1 MLIFLGTFFLATICN
16 MLSDKYVN
24 KKKSYVFWT
33 LISVVLICG
42 LAGVRDIG
50 VGTDTA
56 GYLQQDFDRINRM
69 NFTYVAMLSMH
80 RGTDI
85 LFWSYNYILVKLLKD
100 INWVMFFLELPIV
113 LIFQYIAFKNK
124 KEKGTAIWFTM
135 LIFYFFVYVE
145 TYNTMRQ
152 SIAVAITL
160 LAMRRVYKKKWVSYV
175 ILMVLAVGFHST
187 AIIALI
193 IPIADIILKS
203 KKYRTISILTLTAA
217 SIILVSQYQVILLFF
232 VNRGIL
238 ASHYLSYGSDY
249 VRQSLNISTAM
260 IVLLMFMLGMYF
272 MCWRAIERSDEK
284 SHLLLYLVFLDN
296 ICYLLN
302 AVATSLYRMSLY
314 FGTYPMVIF
323 IPATV
328 NGFKDKRMARVL
340 WIIFMI
346 VFFYVK
352 LVLMGWSGVYPY
364 TSQILGI

>member
-1 MLIFLGTFFLATICN
+1 MIIFLVTFSLATICN

-24 KKKSYVFWT
+24 KKIAYVLWT

-56 GYLQQDFDRINRM
+56 GYLIQDFDRINRM
-69 NFTYVAMLSMH
+69 NFTYAGMLSMH
-80 RGTDI
+80 RGTDV

-100 INWVMFFLELPIV
+100 IHWVMFFLELPIV
-113 LIFQYIAFKNK
+113 LIFQYIAYKNK
-124 KEKGTAIWFTM
+124 KEKDTAIWFTM
-135 LIFYFFVYVE
+135 LVFYFFVYVE

-160 LAMRRVYKKKWVSYV
+160 LAMRCVYKKKWVSYA
-175 ILMVLAVGFHST
+175 ILMV
-187 AIIALI
+187 IALI

-203 KKYRTISILTLTAA
+203 KKYRTISIFAFTAA
-217 SIILVSQYQVILLFF
+217 SITLVSQYQVILSFF
-232 VNRGIL
+232 VKRGLL

-249 VRQSLNISTAM
+249 VRQSLNISTTM
-260 IVLLMFMLGMYF
+260 IVLLMFMMGMYF
-272 MCWRAIERSDEK
+272 LCWRAIERSDEK
-284 SHLLLYLVFLDN
+284 SHLLLYLAVLDN
-296 ICYLLN
+296 VCYLLN
-302 AVATSLYRMSLY
+302 AVATSIYRMSLY
-314 FGTYPMVIF
+314 FGTYPMIIF
-323 IPATV
+323 VPATV
-328 NGFKDKRMARVL
+328 KGFKDRGMAQVL

>member
-1 MLIFLGTFFLATICN
+1 MIIFLVTFSLATICN

-24 KKKSYVFWT
+24 KKIAYVLWT

-56 GYLQQDFDRINRM
+56 GYLIQDFDRINRM
-69 NFTYVAMLSMH
+69 NFTYAGMLSMH
-80 RGTDI
+80 RGTDV

-100 INWVMFFLELPIV
+100 IHWVMFFLELPIV
-113 LIFQYIAFKNK
+113 LIFQYIAYKNK
-124 KEKGTAIWFTM
+124 KEKDTAIWFTM
-135 LIFYFFVYVE
+135 LVFYFFVYVE

-160 LAMRRVYKKKWVSYV
+160 LAMRCVYKKKWVSYA
-175 ILMVLAVGFHST
+175 ILMAIAVGFHST

-203 KKYRTISILTLTAA
+203 KKYRTISIFAFTAA
-217 SIILVSQYQVILLFF
+217 SITLVSQYQVILSFF
-232 VNRGIL
+232 VKRGLL

-249 VRQSLNISTAM
+249 VRQSLNISTTM
-260 IVLLMFMLGMYF
+260 IVLLMFMMGMYF
-272 MCWRAIERSDEK
+272 LCWRAIERSDEK
-284 SHLLLYLVFLDN
+284 SHLLLYLAVLDN
-296 ICYLLN
+296 VCYLLN
-302 AVATSLYRMSLY
+302 AVATSIYRMSLY
-314 FGTYPMVIF
+314 FGTYPMIIF
-323 IPATV
+323 VPATV
-328 NGFKDKRMARVL
+328 KGFKDRGMAQVL